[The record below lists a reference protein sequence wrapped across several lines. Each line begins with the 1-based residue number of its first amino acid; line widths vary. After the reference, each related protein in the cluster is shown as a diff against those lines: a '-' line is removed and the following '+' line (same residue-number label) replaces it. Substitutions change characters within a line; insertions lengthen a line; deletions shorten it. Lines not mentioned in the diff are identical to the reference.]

1 MATELTPALAKGL
14 LETAALGVLKATV
27 CDFCGVSEPW
37 LDEVIRIG
45 LGGNAPDGYADFAKR
60 FLKTEAGL
68 EVDVMKAI
76 KLAIQV
82 DPMVGFEFL
91 ARRFPK
97 RWGKNAT
104 QTGTA
109 ADLRPTALEE
119 ADQNAMLA
127 EILAKRPPRL
137 VALLKQAGF
146 DERPGYRPE
155 PAPSSQLAQLP
166 PAAESLAQPA
176 HKPGPPRKKPTG

>member
-1 MATELTPALAKGL
+1 M
-14 LETAALGVLKATV
+14 

-37 LDEVIRIG
+37 LDEIIRVG
-45 LGGNAPDGYADFAKR
+45 LGGNAPEAYATFAKA

-119 ADQNAMLA
+119 SDMNNMLA
-127 EILAKRPPRL
+127 EILSKHPPQL
-137 VALLKQAGF
+137 VALLKRAGF
-146 DERPGYRPE
+146 DEQPGYHPE
-155 PAPSSQLAQLP
+155 PALSLLPAQLP
-166 PAAESLAQPA
+166 PVAESLAQPA
-176 HKPGPPRKKPTG
+176 HTPGRPQKKPRG